1 MKKFLIIYF
10 ILGSVALNAQN
21 DPQAKAILDKVSA
34 KNKSFK
40 TIKSDFTINISN
52 LQTGDNTAQKGSV
65 MLKGDKY
72 AIKLPDNEVYFDGK
86 DVYNYLPE
94 SQEVNIS
101 KPQAPQKKNTGNDL
115 FISNPKDIF
124 KIYQKDFKYK
134 FIKETTL
141 AGKAIYEID
150 LYPNDLSRKY
160 NRIRMQID
168 KNSSL
173 ILSMRAFFK
182 DGQQY
187 TITFDKFEVN
197 KEISDSMFTF
207 DPSKY
212 PNAEVIDLRF

>member
-10 ILGSVALNAQN
+10 FLGSVALHAQY

-52 LQTGDNTAQKGSV
+52 LQTGESSAQKGSV

-72 AIKLPDNEVYFDGK
+72 TIKLPDNEVYFDGK
-86 DVYNYLPE
+86 DVYNYLPD
-94 SQEVNIS
+94 SKEVNIS
-101 KPQAPQKKNTGNDL
+101 KPQATPKKNTGTDI

-168 KNSSL
+168 KNSYL

-187 TITFDKFEVN
+187 AITFDKFEVN
-197 KEISDSMFTF
+197 KEIPDSMFTF
-207 DPSKY
+207 DQSKY
-212 PNAEVIDLRF
+212 PDAEVIDLRF